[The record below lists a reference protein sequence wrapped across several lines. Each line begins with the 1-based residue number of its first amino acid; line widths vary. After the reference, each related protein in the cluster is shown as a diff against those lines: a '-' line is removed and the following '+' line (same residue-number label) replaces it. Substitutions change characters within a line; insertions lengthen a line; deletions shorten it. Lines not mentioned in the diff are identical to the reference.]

1 MQRIARSILL
11 MCTVAAFAGLSA
23 CTAMKRAVE
32 TEAQQEARR
41 QRDLSE
47 TSAFYKS
54 LTERI
59 LMRLGDGKH
68 EEVFDVLVLSGGG
81 DFGAFGAGFLLG
93 WGQVQDPSMRRPKF
107 DFVAGTSTGAL
118 LAPLAYLGTD
128 ADLQLGADMYS
139 NPPSDLVVQ
148 NGLIPVLPFHESLA
162 LPTGLRRE
170 VAAQLSDAMLERFR
184 KEAATGRV
192 LACATTNL
200 DFGTFRPFDVLEGV
214 KLDNAAFRESM
225 MQRLIASA
233 SIPAV
238 FPPVEIDGS
247 YYVDGGAT
255 ENVWSIRNQTEKGT
269 PISEWR
275 NRYPDKPLPRIRLW
289 YLINNQFFPK
299 APDVKLQWI
308 DIASAGLSTSLRSAL
323 IKDLNLSAYAAA
335 AENAQVPG
343 EVEFRFVAIPDD
355 WKPPVKGTF
364 KPETMRSLV
373 ELGRKMGADPA
384 SWRTKIPRLDGTEQ
398 PGPAPAVAPTR

>member
-1 MQRIARSILL
+1 
-11 MCTVAAFAGLSA
+11 
-23 CTAMKRAVE
+23 
-32 TEAQQEARR
+32 
-41 QRDLSE
+41 
-47 TSAFYKS
+47 
-54 LTERI
+54 
-59 LMRLGDGKH
+59 
-68 EEVFDVLVLSGGG
+68 
-81 DFGAFGAGFLLG
+81 
-93 WGQVQDPSMRRPKF
+93 
-107 DFVAGTSTGAL
+107 
-118 LAPLAYLGTD
+118 
-128 ADLQLGADMYS
+128 
-139 NPPSDLVVQ
+139 
-148 NGLIPVLPFHESLA
+148 
-162 LPTGLRRE
+162 
-170 VAAQLSDAMLERFR
+170 MLERFR

-225 MQRLIASA
+225 MQRLIASS

-255 ENVWSIRNQTEKGT
+255 ENVWSIRNQTEQGT

-275 NRYPDKPLPRIRLW
+275 KRYPDKPLPRIRLW

-299 APDVKLQWI
+299 TPDVKLQWI

-343 EVEFRFVAIPDD
+343 EVEERLGAHVGATTVDVNDGVDGRRDRRVTRAQRRRGLALERGEPQRVVPLGAKDEPHRARAQAARHGGRCGSRSRAAAGRASRD
-355 WKPPVKGTF
+355 RS
-364 KPETMRSLV
+364 MRRRS
-373 ELGRKMGADPA
+373 
-384 SWRTKIPRLDGTEQ
+384 S
-398 PGPAPAVAPTR
+398 TRSS

>member
-1 MQRIARSILL
+1 MQRLVRSILV
-11 MCTVAAFAGLSA
+11 MCAFVTFAGLTA
-23 CTAMKRAVE
+23 CTAVQRPAE
-32 TEAQQEARR
+32 TDAQQEARR
-41 QRDLSE
+41 QRDQAE

-54 LTERI
+54 LTQRM
-59 LMRLGDGKH
+59 LQRFGDGTDDS
-68 EEVFDVLVLSGGG
+68 VFDMLVLSGGG

-148 NGLIPVLPFHESLA
+148 NGLIPVLPYHESLA
-162 LPTGLRRE
+162 IPKGLRRE

-184 KEAATGRV
+184 QEVASGRV

-200 DFGTFRPFDVLEGV
+200 DFGTFRPFDVLEGA
-214 KLDNAAFRESM
+214 KLDNAAFRESI

-238 FPPVEIDGS
+238 FPPVEIEGS

-255 ENVWSIRNQTEKGT
+255 ENVWSIRNQTEQGT

-275 NRYPDKPLPRIRLW
+275 KRHPDKPLPKIRLW

-299 APDVKLQWI
+299 NPDVKLEWI

-323 IKDLNLSAYAAA
+323 IKDLSLSAYAAA
-335 AENAQVPG
+335 SENALSPG
-343 EVEFRFVAIPDD
+343 EIEFRFVAIPDD

-398 PGPAPAVAPTR
+398 PGPAPAAAPTR